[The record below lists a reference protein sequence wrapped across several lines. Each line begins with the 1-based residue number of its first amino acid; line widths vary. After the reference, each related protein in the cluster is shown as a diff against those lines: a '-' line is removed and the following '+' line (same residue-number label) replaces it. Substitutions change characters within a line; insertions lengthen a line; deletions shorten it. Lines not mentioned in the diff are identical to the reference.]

1 MTTTTVPDVVRTG
14 TIERR
19 YAGPVD
25 VGDGRTIVGLC
36 APYDR
41 VATVSDG
48 GPPYQEVIRA
58 GAFRRS
64 TKAPHRTLLNYEH
77 RTDLGNVIGPATEL
91 VERDDGLYGTFRV
104 LPGALGDHAL
114 EVIRSGACTGLSV
127 SAALHPQGSRV
138 VDGIVE
144 RNLLILAHVAVT
156 ASPAYDGAEVI
167 ALRSGDV
174 LQAQGIRDALALND
188 RLRAKYGR

>member
-1 MTTTTVPDVVRTG
+1 MTTTTVPDAQTG

-19 YAGPVD
+19 YAGPVE

-48 GPPYQEVIRA
+48 GLPYQEVIRN

-127 SAALHPQGSRV
+127 SAALHPQGSRL
-138 VDGIVE
+138 VDGVVE
-144 RNLLILAHVAVT
+144 RNLLILDHVAVT

-167 ALRSGDV
+167 ALRSGQV
-174 LQAQGIRDALALND
+174 LQAQGIRAALATNAA
-188 RLRAKYGR
+188 LRARFTR